1 MSVLRMTVLVIKT
14 LTVPIQMVLTPV
26 LVNRDSLE
34 MGQRAKVRGDIV
46 NSHATTADYAMSL
59 KLHN

>member
-1 MSVLRMTVLVIKT
+1 MSVLRIPVLVIKT

-46 NSHATTADYAMSL
+46 NSHATTAD
-59 KLHN
+59 